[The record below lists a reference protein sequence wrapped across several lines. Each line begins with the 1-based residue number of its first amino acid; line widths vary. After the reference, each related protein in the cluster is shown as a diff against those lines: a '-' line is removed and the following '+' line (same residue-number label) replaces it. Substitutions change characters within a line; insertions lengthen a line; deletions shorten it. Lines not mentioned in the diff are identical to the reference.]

1 MVDDNPADLEIAS
14 IVREKMTDFTGRFV
28 PFTSG
33 PEALS
38 HLAAVWAQEQERP
51 DVIMLDVNMPRM
63 SGLAVLRTLR
73 QDPRGVTLPVVMF
86 STSAN
91 EEMFARR
98 DGAMDY
104 VVKPIFFRRYHVRFS
119 WRDRPL
125 LQRALPA
132 LTDTLRTVAIMRK
145 PIGDLAACS
154 TLAGEGVQF

>member
-38 HLAAVWAQEQERP
+38 HLAAVWAQEEERP

-73 QDPRGVTLPVVMF
+73 QDPLWVTLPVVMF

-104 VVKPIFFRRYHVRFS
+104 VVKPFFLEDTMSVFRGVIDRFCKGRS
-119 WRDRPL
+119 P
-125 LQRALPA
+125 
-132 LTDTLRTVAIMRK
+132 LTDTHRTVAIMRK